1 MVKRL
6 KDMDEVDE
14 VLQQSHPHS
23 YEYYMDDTKNVVVT
37 VAKPKAWG
45 EGYAIE
51 QAVRALKQRYYQ
63 IMGKE
68 LKV

>member
-1 MVKRL
+1 MVKIL
-6 KDMDEVDE
+6 KNMDEVDE

-23 YEYYMDDTKNVVVT
+23 YEHYMDDTKNVVIT

-51 QAVRALKQRYYQ
+51 QAIRCLMQRYYQ
-63 IMGKE
+63 LFGKE
-68 LKV
+68 FKP